1 VRKPVTAG
9 LVGIVAVAIALMPAP
24 AANAAFGVKSWE
36 AGTCKEDSQ
45 ANECTYNSNPSM
57 FFTQAAGHPPVGLTD
72 FSFNT
77 NVLGVPEGAVKN
89 VRVDLPEGLNVDPQA
104 VPQCAKSTFENNP
117 ADCAAS
123 AVGTSYVT
131 SLTSI
136 LPLPLGFTVYNL
148 EPDPGHPAL
157 FGFNV
162 NVPLIIDAD
171 VYLQADIEWQGDY
184 HEGFT
189 ISNVPS
195 SIPLVENKLSFDGTK
210 GGTFLTMGSQCN
222 GPSTTSLRVESYEGQ
237 TEGPIQTTP
246 PANITGCGSVPFNP
260 SVDASVQG
268 AAADSPAATAV
279 TLNVPQKTQPLNNS
293 TVKAAQVNLP
303 QGVGLNPATAPG
315 LEFCPNASFPMHS
328 RAPVRCPA
336 KSQIGVVSI
345 QTPVLPPNSLSGPVY
360 LAPQESRDPQ
370 SGKTYRIFFDA
381 VSTKYDI
388 DVRLEGRVA
397 ADPRTGQLSATFTG
411 APQVSFSSVTL
422 NFNGGP
428 GHPIPAL
435 SSPPIC
441 TTSSVSQITPWSTG
455 VPKATPPTNLT
466 LTQAPGG
473 KPCAKTLGE
482 RPFAPGFSA
491 KPVSTKALAY
501 TPYQLRISRTDG
513 QQEIKGMDITL
524 PPGATAK
531 LAGVTYCSPQ
541 ALNKAAGNS
550 GAAEKKNPSCPS
562 SSKVGVAK
570 IESGTG
576 ATPLS
581 IEGTAYLSYGIE
593 GAPLSLAVITPAV
606 AGPFDLGTVVIRAP
620 LFVDPE
626 TAQIRTTT
634 KSIPDV
640 FGGAKL
646 DIKSIFVNLN
656 RKEFT
661 LNGSNCSQMSTS
673 GSVFGGGSDP
683 TNPAAFSSTPVS
695 SGTQATDCDEF
706 GFKPGLKVRLFG
718 AHLRNKHPKLR
729 AELTTREG
737 DANVA
742 RASVALP
749 HAIFLDQSSLAE
761 VCTRVQFNANSC
773 PKKSVYGFAQAWSPL
788 LDKPLEGPVYLRSSN
803 NELPDMVADLQGQI
817 DIVLDGRI
825 DSFKGGIRTTF
836 DRVPDVPVSKFV
848 LTLPGGKHGLLVAST
863 NLCKGKVKGI
873 IQLKGQN
880 GKTANRRSNIQTP
893 CGKAKKGKHK
903 GSKGGKGKKG
913 GSKKHAGKGK
923 KGSKK
928 GAGKG
933 TKQKSKQAAN

>member
-1 VRKPVTAG
+1 VLCVVVAATIG
-9 LVGIVAVAIALMPAP
+9 LTLAPPAS
-24 AANAAFGVKSWE
+24 ADFGVSKWE
-36 AGTCKEDSQ
+36 AGTCKSDLPH
-45 ANECTYNSNPSM
+45 CTYNSPSSQ
-57 FFTQAAGHPPVGLTD
+57 FFTQAAGHPDVGLTD

-77 NVLGVPEGAVKN
+77 EKIELLPGLPLETVPSGQVKN

-104 VPQCAKSTFENNP
+104 VPQCPKATFESNP
-117 ADCAAS
+117 AACEAMGS
-123 AVGTSYVT
+123 RVGLSEVTAVKLAGLIPV
-131 SLTSI
+131 SLS
-136 LPLPLGFTVYNL
+136 PAVFNL

-162 NVPLIIDAD
+162 SLPLNLINFNI
-171 VYLQADIEWQGDY
+171 YLQADIEWQGDY

-189 ISNVPS
+189 ISGIPNTVPLTENR
-195 SIPLVENKLSFDGTK
+195 LVFDGK
-210 GGTFLTMGSQCN
+210 AGGTFLTMGSQCN
-222 GPSTTSLRVESYEGQ
+222 GPSTTKLKVESYAGEVV
-237 TEGPIQTTP
+237 GPIDTTP

-260 SVDASVQG
+260 TVDASVQG
-268 AAADSPAATAV
+268 APADSPANTAV
-279 TLNVPQKTQPLNNS
+279 TLNIPQKTQPLNNS
-293 TVKAAQVNLP
+293 TVKAASVTLP

-328 RAPVRCPA
+328 RAPVKCSA
-336 KSQIGVVSI
+336 KSQIGTVSI
-345 QTPVLPPNSLSGPVY
+345 QTPVLPANSLSGPVF

-381 VSTKYDI
+381 VSSKYDI
-388 DVRLEGRVA
+388 DVRLEGQVA
-397 ADPRTGQLSATFTG
+397 ADPKTGQLTASFQG

-422 NFNGGP
+422 NLNGGP
-428 GHPIPAL
+428 GHAIPPL

-441 TTSSVSQITPWSTG
+441 TTSSVSQVTPYSTNA
-455 VPKATPPTNLT
+455 PKATPPTSLT

-482 RPFAPGFSA
+482 RPFTPGFSA

-501 TPYQLRISRTDG
+501 TPYQLRIARGDG

-531 LAGVTYCSPQ
+531 LAGVAYCSPQ
-541 ALNKAAGNS
+541 ALNKAAGNT
-550 GAAEKKNPSCPS
+550 GAAEKKTPSCPS
-562 SSKVGVAK
+562 ASKVGVAK

-576 ATPLS
+576 ASPLT
-581 IEGTAYLSYGIE
+581 IEGTAYLSYGFE
-593 GAPLSLAVITPAV
+593 GAPLSLAVVTPAL

-646 DIKSIFVNLN
+646 DIKSVFVNLN

-661 LNGSNCSQMSTS
+661 LNGSNCSPMSTS
-673 GSVFGGGSDP
+673 GAVFGGGSDP
-683 TNPAAFSSTPVS
+683 TNPAAFSFAQVS
-695 SGTQATDCDEF
+695 SGVQATGCDEL
-706 GFKPGLKVRLFG
+706 GFKPGLKLRLFG
-718 AHLRNKHPKLR
+718 AHKRNKNPKLR
-729 AELTTREG
+729 AELTTRPG
-737 DANVA
+737 DANIA

-749 HAIFLDQSSLAE
+749 HALFLDQASLAQ
-761 VCTRVQFNANSC
+761 VCTRVQYAAQQC
-773 PKKSVYGFAQAWSPL
+773 PKKSVYGFARAWSPL

-803 NELPDMVADLQGQI
+803 NELPDMIAHLEGQI
-817 DIVLDGRI
+817 DIDLDGRI

-863 NLCKGKVKGI
+863 DLCKAKVKGI
-873 IQLKGQN
+873 VQLKGQN
-880 GKTANRRSNIQTP
+880 GKTANRRTNVKTP
-893 CGKAKKGKHK
+893 CGSARKHK
-903 GSKGGKGKKG
+903 GKKHKAKQGKHHAKQHQGKGKK
-913 GSKKHAGKGK
+913 HGKEGN
-923 KGSKK
+923 
-928 GAGKG
+928 
-933 TKQKSKQAAN
+933 KQKSKQAAN